1 MLNVSGETCLD
12 SLTRLFVLGKEFI
25 MSEEATNVEEPIVNE
40 EGGQA
45 SNKDKQEQPKTFTQS
60 DLDREVDRRLA
71 KQQEK
76 LDQQIQEAKEAG
88 KSEGQKLAAMTE
100 KERKDAELSQKE
112 QEIADREAT
121 LQKRELTASISDEL
135 VKQGLPTGLANS
147 LVELGDA
154 DAIHG
159 TIETIQSAIEQG
171 INDGVNE
178 RLRTEAPKNGGS
190 NVDGTDDPFAQV
202 MNKYK

>member
-1 MLNVSGETCLD
+1 MLNVSGNPCLD

-25 MSEEATNVEEPIVNE
+25 MSEESTNVEEPIVPIVNE

-45 SNKDKQEQPKTFTQS
+45 SKEDKQEQPKTFTQS

-76 LDQQIQEAKEAG
+76 LEQQ
-88 KSEGQKLAAMTE
+88 
-100 KERKDAELSQKE
+100 
-112 QEIADREAT
+112 
-121 LQKRELTASISDEL
+121 
-135 VKQGLPTGLANS
+135 
-147 LVELGDA
+147 
-154 DAIHG
+154 
-159 TIETIQSAIEQG
+159 IQSAIEQG

-190 NVDGTDDPFAQV
+190 NVNDADDPFTQV